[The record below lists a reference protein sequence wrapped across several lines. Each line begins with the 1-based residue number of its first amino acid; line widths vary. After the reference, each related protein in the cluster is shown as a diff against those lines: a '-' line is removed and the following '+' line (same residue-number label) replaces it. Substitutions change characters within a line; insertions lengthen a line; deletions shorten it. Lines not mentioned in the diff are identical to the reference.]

1 MARPRKTIATTV
13 GFDVKAL
20 KEITSKMSDNEL
32 GAWIRKAVL
41 DCLNGCTAQDTDPFI
56 KASYES
62 ARSKMLARQNI
73 DAQKYQNNLAR
84 QGKTPQEPTADS
96 LAASANGAYNTPTR
110 ESETRGPQTDNN
122 LAESATRTSEAIKAL
137 ADASTREGEDERDHR
152 GNTGILES
160 STSAKTLSEAR
171 EAQARE
177 SLPAGE
183 RGKRSRAISRP
194 VDAPAGSPV
203 EATPAKRPYGS
214 CGHVML
220 TNEEGAHLREIY
232 GENLAI
238 AIRGGVAQG
247 QLGIQQDPRNEGQ
260 GTPPEQRQEAGRP
273 SQLRAEGPRRP
284 QQLADTLDVRT
295 PGGRKWIRKQLPK
308 KSRRIQKKPSF
319 APSGFLIPT
328 ETQCIRHSPAIFAEK
343 SMNT

>member
-1 MARPRKTIATTV
+1 MKDMARPRKTIATTV

-238 AIRGGVAQG
+238 AIDILDGYLENNPKALKKYKNHAAVLRKGNWVYNKILEMKDKELRLNNAKKQG
-247 QLGIQQDPRNEGQ
+247 D
-260 GTPPEQRQEAGRP
+260 
-273 SQLRAEGPRRP
+273 RR
-284 QQLADTLDVRT
+284 
-295 PGGRKWIRKQLPK
+295 
-308 KSRRIQKKPSF
+308 SF
-319 APSGFLIPT
+319 AQKDRDDRSNWLT
-328 ETQCIRHSPAIFAEK
+328 HSMFELPEAA
-343 SMNT
+343 NG

>member
-1 MARPRKTIATTV
+1 MKDMARPRKTIATTV

-84 QGKTPQEPTADS
+84 QGK
-96 LAASANGAYNTPTR
+96 
-110 ESETRGPQTDNN
+110 N
-122 LAESATRTSEAIKAL
+122 LAESATRTSEAVKAL
-137 ADASTREGEDERDHR
+137 ADAPTSKDGEFKSDSGDA
-152 GNTGILES
+152 GNLES
-160 STSAKTLSEAR
+160 ATSAKTLSE
-171 EAQARE
+171 ARE

-203 EATPAKRPYGS
+203 DVEATPAKRPYGS

-220 TNEEGAHLREIY
+220 TDAEGHHLREVY
-232 GENLAI
+232 GDDLAI
-238 AIRGGVAQG
+238 AIDILDGYLENNPKALKKYKNHSAVLRKGNWVYNKILEMKDKELRLNNAKKQG
-247 QLGIQQDPRNEGQ
+247 D
-260 GTPPEQRQEAGRP
+260 
-273 SQLRAEGPRRP
+273 RR
-284 QQLADTLDVRT
+284 
-295 PGGRKWIRKQLPK
+295 
-308 KSRRIQKKPSF
+308 SF
-319 APSGFLIPT
+319 AQKDRDDRSNWLT
-328 ETQCIRHSPAIFAEK
+328 HSMFELPEAA
-343 SMNT
+343 NG

>member
-1 MARPRKTIATTV
+1 MKDMARPRKTIATTV

-41 DCLNGCTAQDTDPFI
+41 DCLNGCSAQDTDPFI

-122 LAESATRTSEAIKAL
+122 LAESATRTSEAVKAL
-137 ADASTREGEDERDHR
+137 ADASTREGEDGRDHR
-152 GNTGILES
+152 GNTGTLES
-160 STSAKTLSEAR
+160 STSAKTLTEAR

-183 RGKRSRAISRP
+183 RGKRSMAISRP

-238 AIRGGVAQG
+238 AIDILDGYLENNPKALKKYKNHAAVLRKGNWVYNKILEMKDKELRLNNAKKQG
-247 QLGIQQDPRNEGQ
+247 D
-260 GTPPEQRQEAGRP
+260 
-273 SQLRAEGPRRP
+273 RR
-284 QQLADTLDVRT
+284 
-295 PGGRKWIRKQLPK
+295 
-308 KSRRIQKKPSF
+308 SF
-319 APSGFLIPT
+319 AQKDRDDRSNWLT
-328 ETQCIRHSPAIFAEK
+328 HSMFELPEAA
-343 SMNT
+343 NG

>member
-1 MARPRKTIATTV
+1 MKDMARPRKTIATTV

-122 LAESATRTSEAIKAL
+122 LAESATRTSEAVKAL
-137 ADASTREGEDERDHR
+137 ADAPTRKDGEFESDS
-152 GNTGILES
+152 GNAGNLES
-160 STSAKTLSEAR
+160 ATSAKTFVTTTEATKPCTISTDGPRQAEAR
-171 EAQARE
+171 QSRGTGSDSLRGTKQPE
-177 SLPAGE
+177 SHSGKDSVLSPAE
-183 RGKRSRAISRP
+183 PK
-194 VDAPAGSPV
+194 
-203 EATPAKRPYGS
+203 KPYGT

-220 TNEEGAHLREIY
+220 TDAEGHHLREVY
-232 GENLAI
+232 GDDLAI
-238 AIRGGVAQG
+238 AIDILDGYLENNPKALKKYKNHAAVLRKGNWVYNKILEMKDKELRLNNAKKQG
-247 QLGIQQDPRNEGQ
+247 D
-260 GTPPEQRQEAGRP
+260 
-273 SQLRAEGPRRP
+273 RR
-284 QQLADTLDVRT
+284 
-295 PGGRKWIRKQLPK
+295 
-308 KSRRIQKKPSF
+308 SF
-319 APSGFLIPT
+319 AQKDRDDRSNWLT
-328 ETQCIRHSPAIFAEK
+328 HSMFELPEAA
-343 SMNT
+343 NG

>member
-1 MARPRKTIATTV
+1 MKDMARPRKTIATTV

-110 ESETRGPQTDNN
+110 ESETRGPQTGNN
-122 LAESATRTSEAIKAL
+122 LAESATRTSEAVKAL

-152 GNTGILES
+152 GNTGTLES

-177 SLPAGE
+177 SQPAGE

-194 VDAPAGSPV
+194 VDAPAGSPADV

-232 GENLAI
+232 GEYLEVAI
-238 AIRGGVAQG
+238 DILDGYLENNPKALKKYKNHAAVLRKGNWVYNKILEMKDKELRLNNAKKQG
-247 QLGIQQDPRNEGQ
+247 D
-260 GTPPEQRQEAGRP
+260 
-273 SQLRAEGPRRP
+273 RR
-284 QQLADTLDVRT
+284 
-295 PGGRKWIRKQLPK
+295 
-308 KSRRIQKKPSF
+308 SF
-319 APSGFLIPT
+319 AQKDRDDRSNWLT
-328 ETQCIRHSPAIFAEK
+328 HSMFELPEAA
-343 SMNT
+343 NG